1 MATFKPVVMAGTSHI
16 KSDGTK
22 NIKIRIYHNKSSQ
35 YISTPYYIDEKYIK
49 EGVVSIEYR
58 DSELLNF
65 ELGNLV
71 QKFRAVCLKLGV
83 DRVSRMSCTEVKEQ
97 ILASMEPE
105 YEYIDFIAFA
115 DKVIEK
121 TEKEKTKEWYRTSI
135 NALIWFYGRNKID
148 IRDITAQRIN
158 ELKDQLAIKG
168 QNGRPLQPGAI
179 SNYLRGIRAIFNVSS
194 I

>member
-121 TEKEKTKEWYRTSI
+121 TEKEKTKE
-135 NALIWFYGRNKID
+135 
-148 IRDITAQRIN
+148 
-158 ELKDQLAIKG
+158 
-168 QNGRPLQPGAI
+168 
-179 SNYLRGIRAIFNVSS
+179 
-194 I
+194 